1 MNVAIMT
8 GIDEL
13 NDQIQSKIKD
23 SLISIYPK
31 YLLENTADI
40 VIISPLIDMS
50 TLNISFQDFLYE
62 LRKREIRII
71 LLLGDKDSEYLGYAL
86 ALGIYDIIFD
96 PFNEEK
102 IIKKLKYPTMF
113 SEIAKLYLNVGGQIK
128 FKSDSN
134 SINSEDINLKKQ
146 IINLF
151 TLLGLNIQNTNQ
163 LSNRELLSILEKFI
177 IEKIL

>member
-13 NDQIQSKIKD
+13 NDQIQSEIKD

-31 YLLENTADI
+31 YLLENTVDI

-71 LLLGDKDSEYLGYAL
+71 YY
-86 ALGIYDIIFD
+86 
-96 PFNEEK
+96 
-102 IIKKLKYPTMF
+102 
-113 SEIAKLYLNVGGQIK
+113 
-128 FKSDSN
+128 
-134 SINSEDINLKKQ
+134 
-146 IINLF
+146 
-151 TLLGLNIQNTNQ
+151 
-163 LSNRELLSILEKFI
+163 
-177 IEKIL
+177 